1 MPTASDTLKG
11 DPPFGP
17 HTRAMRTSPS
27 DGTIAVTFDNQL
39 LLDHLHPLA
48 RHSMSETVDNAM
60 AREVASLV
68 VALSK

>member
-1 MPTASDTLKG
+1 MTATDARVEVLTAAVRAIAQAL
-11 DPPFGP
+11 
-17 HTRAMRTSPS
+17 TREQSTMATE
-27 DGTIAVTFDNQL
+27 L